1 MGYSCFRHTL
11 MTAQDG
17 WLLFASLL
25 MTSIQ
30 DSGKTRLILD
40 IPSSSGAGKRHTMT
54 ISIFIIMKMMMMI
67 LIVTLMII
75 IITVLV

>member
-1 MGYSCFRHTL
+1 
-11 MTAQDG
+11 
-17 WLLFASLL
+17 

-40 IPSSSGAGKRHTMT
+40 IPSSSGAGKRHTMI
-54 ISIFIIMKMMMMI
+54 ISIRTTIFTIMKMMMMM
-67 LIVTLMII
+67 LVVVTLI